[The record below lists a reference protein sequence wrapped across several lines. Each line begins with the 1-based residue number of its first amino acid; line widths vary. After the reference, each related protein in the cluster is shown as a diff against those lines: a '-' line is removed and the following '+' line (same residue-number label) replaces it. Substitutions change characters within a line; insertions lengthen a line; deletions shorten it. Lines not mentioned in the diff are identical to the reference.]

1 MDTSGLAD
9 ERTALAWQRTALAVV
24 AGAAVMARLTFD
36 EVGPLALVLLGTSLG
51 LGLWLVLEASAR
63 QSRQSSARRPRGGRA
78 PAVLSTAVALLA
90 ATEVVALL
98 VGPR

>member
-1 MDTSGLAD
+1 MDQSGLAD

-36 EVGPLALVLLGTSLG
+36 SVGPLALVLLGTALG
-51 LGLWLVLEASAR
+51 LALWLVLEASTR
-63 QSRQSSARRPRGGRA
+63 YRRKSSPRPPRGGRA
-78 PAVLSTAVALLA
+78 PAVLSVAVALLA
-90 ATEVVALL
+90 TTELVALL